1 MVRFDLSEGI
11 VCMIPRVAQ
20 QLEFLFYSVHA
31 LRVISDFLIS
41 AVAQT
46 FKSVGKYPLG
56 DR

>member
-1 MVRFDLSEGI
+1 
-11 VCMIPRVAQ
+11 MIPRVAQ